1 VLLNRS
7 LPPDDTPTMS
17 VRGVRLRVLATCL
30 AVASVATGVA
40 TSHASTAD
48 RLDRARARL
57 RGLSAQMAA
66 QSVAVEDARAR
77 AAEADRRAS
86 QASQALVPLTVHRV
100 EVAQRLDQVNADLAA
115 ARDQLNQAVIDTFIS
130 SPGTVP
136 GADTLAAVLGSSS
149 LDQLQDQVAFGDA
162 VTRQRDAALQYVAGL
177 QERLTARGATLD
189 ELITAAEE
197 VRARRDAA
205 LAEQQAALVQ
215 EDDALE
221 ALVATRAEVV
231 ALIDRLRARLDP
243 QDVRDVAS
251 AFQGDHNISY
261 GDWAT
266 SFLKVMGAPRCHS
279 NVVVTI
285 AWQAQEGTQADW
297 NPLATTHPMDGSTDF
312 NSVGVQNYGSLEQGL
327 QATRETIE
335 HGWDIYGYGAVIRSM
350 KDCADPLDTA
360 ATIAA
365 SRWCARCAGGQ
376 YVIGIVPAVEAS
388 FETYF
393 EL

>member
-1 VLLNRS
+1 
-7 LPPDDTPTMS
+7 MS

-30 AVASVATGVA
+30 AVATVAAGMA
-40 TSHASTAD
+40 SSHASTAD
-48 RLDRARARL
+48 RLDQARARL
-57 RGLSAQMAA
+57 RALSDQVAA
-66 QSVAVEDARAR
+66 QSAAVEDARAR
-77 AAEADRRAS
+77 AAEADRRAA
-86 QASQALVPLTVHRV
+86 QASQALVPLTVHRI

-115 ARDQLNQAVIDTFIS
+115 AHDQLNQAVIDTFIS
-130 SPGTVP
+130 SPGTIP

-149 LDQLQDQVAFGDA
+149 LDQLQDQIAFGDA
-162 VTRQRDAALQYVAGL
+162 VTRHREAAIQYVARL
-177 QERLTARGATLD
+177 QDRLTTRGATLD
-189 ELITAAEE
+189 ELMTAAEE

-215 EDDALE
+215 EHDALE
-221 ALVATRAEVV
+221 GLATARAGVV
-231 ALIDRLRARLDP
+231 ALIDRLRARLAP

-251 AFQGDHNISY
+251 AFQGNHNISY

-297 NPLATTHPMDGSTDF
+297 NPLATTHRMDGSTDF
-312 NSVGVQNYGSLEQGL
+312 NHVGVQNYRSLEQGL
-327 QATRETIE
+327 QATEETID
-335 HGWDIYGYGAVIRSM
+335 HGWDVYGYGAVIRSM

-360 ATIAA
+360 AKVTA
-365 SRWCARCAGGQ
+365 SRWCAGCAGGQ

-388 FETYF
+388 FDTYF
-393 EL
+393 DL